1 VRRHVIIGAA
11 ALPAALATAATSA
24 AEGPAPLAPL
34 RPTTVTYAW
43 RVAVPVW
50 TTEHQVRRQRVY
62 APTLRPV
69 RVDYAVP
76 EFRTERRVVG
86 MVAEFSCKYADAAL
100 PNACRTTWRRVY
112 AEVPVAVVHHDQLS
126 FDVPQWS
133 WQDVDVAVDVP
144 RVTWKEETLV
154 VSLPA
159 FEGSASDPNQRIRGP
174 GRVGN

>member
-1 VRRHVIIGAA
+1 
-11 ALPAALATAATSA
+11 
-24 AEGPAPLAPL
+24 
-34 RPTTVTYAW
+34 
-43 RVAVPVW
+43 VW

-69 RVDYAVP
+69 RLDYAVP

-86 MVAEFSCKYADAAL
+86 MVPEFSCKYADSAL
-100 PNACRTTWRRVY
+100 PNECRTTWRRIH
-112 AEVPVAVVHHDQLS
+112 AEVPVAVVHHDQLA

-159 FEGSASDPNQRIRGP
+159 FARSGSDANQ
-174 GRVGN
+174 